1 MSIALQYVALLR
13 HQRHLFSHFPLDLL
27 LIIFD
32 FKASPYL
39 GETFNM
45 SNEADRKRSNCSYF
59 NATFHWR
66 DSEVYSKF
74 CKSILLFLNE
84 TQKMQRYYVDAVNT
98 TKDHTSWAAN
108 CDLRAMYKL
117 DFINPILLRKSRL
130 AFRYDCAPSNI
141 CGMFFY
147 FII

>member
-1 MSIALQYVALLR
+1 MKLIESDQIVHTSTQHFIGVI
-13 HQRHLFSHFPLDLL
+13 QRYIL
-27 LIIFD
+27 
-32 FKASPYL
+32 
-39 GETFNM
+39 
-45 SNEADRKRSNCSYF
+45 
-59 NATFHWR
+59 
-66 DSEVYSKF
+66 KF
-74 CKSILLFLNE
+74 CKSMLLFLNE